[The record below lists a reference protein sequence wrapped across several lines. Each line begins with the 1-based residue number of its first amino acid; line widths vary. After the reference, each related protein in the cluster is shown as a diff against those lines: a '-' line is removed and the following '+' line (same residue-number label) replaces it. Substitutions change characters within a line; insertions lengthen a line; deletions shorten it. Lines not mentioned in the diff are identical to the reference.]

1 MTSWWHLVPS
11 RRAPNSPKGMLCWRP
26 GAMGVKNEDNC
37 SSRHNFQGHIARKTR
52 YLLMKDQGVKAPF
65 WLQRSKIY
73 IFNQSF
79 QIPVSL
85 LHLFFLGLSRLLIIS
100 QWDKNIF
107 LSIFSPNCSSSLE
120 LFMVDYIQ
128 EGGGRTFEEKS
139 NNVLLLRRKMTPLSV
154 LRYRLKNKIK
164 LWEWKHKRVR
174 NVQPIVFKYLW
185 SLPGKRKKCSK
196 SAKQKLMAIK

>member
-1 MTSWWHLVPS
+1 M
-11 RRAPNSPKGMLCWRP
+11 
-26 GAMGVKNEDNC
+26 
-37 SSRHNFQGHIARKTR
+37 
-52 YLLMKDQGVKAPF
+52 
-65 WLQRSKIY
+65 
-73 IFNQSF
+73 
-79 QIPVSL
+79 

-107 LSIFSPNCSSSLE
+107 LSIFSPNCSSSLD

-139 NNVLLLRRKMTPLSV
+139 NDVLLLRRKMTPLSV

-174 NVQPIVFKYLW
+174 NVQPIVFKYL
-185 SLPGKRKKCSK
+185 
-196 SAKQKLMAIK
+196 